1 MIGFLRPILELFGF
15 TELQTLLAVVSLL
28 FFLSCLLGG
37 LITGLTSAYGKP
49 GPERKLTDRM
59 SFRMVT
65 LGEILVVLFILY
77 YHGMVITAVTPAHL
91 IYWGSSLVI
100 GPILGML
107 GSQVTELVFN
117 KRIQKNKRVYKKYLA
132 LQREKSFARRAK
144 EFEKTN
150 AKQEAEKEKRET
162 MKRAAQSRMDAAD
175 LAREQRRKLR
185 QA

>member
-15 TELQTLLAVVSLL
+15 TELQTLLAVISLV

-37 LITGLTSAYGKP
+37 LITGLTSAFGKP

-59 SFRMVT
+59 SFRMIT
-65 LGEILVVLFILY
+65 LGEILVILFVIY
-77 YHGMVITAVTPAHL
+77 YHGVVIVSVTPAHL

-107 GSQVTELVFN
+107 GTQVIELIFN
-117 KRIQKNKRVYKKYLA
+117 KRISKNKKVYKKYLA
-132 LQREKSFARRAK
+132 LQREKAFARRAK
-144 EFEKTN
+144 EFEKTT
-150 AKQEAEKEKRET
+150 AKQEADREKLEI
-162 MKRAAQSRMDAAD
+162 MKRAAESRMDAAD

-185 QA
+185 EA